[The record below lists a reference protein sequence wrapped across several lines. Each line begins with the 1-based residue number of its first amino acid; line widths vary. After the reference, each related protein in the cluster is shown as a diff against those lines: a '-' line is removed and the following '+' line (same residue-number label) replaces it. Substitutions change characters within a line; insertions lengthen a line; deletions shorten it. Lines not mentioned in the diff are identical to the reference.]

1 MPLLAGAARTC
12 ITPPLGASL
21 SGYFNDRKAVDVH
34 DDLHAKALV
43 VSDGDEAIALAV
55 CDIICC
61 PREVLDRAKQMA
73 YVRIGIPPDKVTV
86 SCTHTHTGPATAG
99 LLGAVKE
106 EAYDE
111 WLAGRIADA
120 LQMAYRRLQPA
131 VACWGSGSEPNE
143 VSNRRWYMVD
153 GTVATNP
160 PIGSPDLVKPAGPVD
175 PEVGL
180 LAFEQPDGTP
190 IAAVINY
197 ALHYVG
203 GGDGLEVSADYFALV
218 QEELNR
224 MVGAQFPVLLANGCC
239 GDINNL
245 SFREPHPPRPSP
257 DVWAQARHV
266 ARVLSAEVVKVWEQ
280 SLRHT
285 DAPLG
290 AAAREVPVPRRTTP
304 PDELQRAREITAKTM
319 ETSGVGL
326 FDWQY
331 AHEWLRVEELPPV
344 LDSLVTAGR
353 VGDAAWAGLPG
364 EVFCGF
370 GLAIKERSPFP
381 HTMPIEL
388 ANDYLG
394 YICTPEGLK
403 QGGYET
409 WLALSSLPTGEGG
422 WALANAATDLLT
434 ELAKG

>member
-1 MPLLAGAARTC
+1 MPLLAGAARSC
-12 ITPPLGASL
+12 ITPPLGTSL
-21 SGYFNDRKAVDVH
+21 SGYFNDRKAIDVH

-61 PREVLDRAKQMA
+61 PREVLDRAKEMA
-73 YVRIGIPPDKVTV
+73 YVRIGIPPEKITV

-131 VACWGSGSEPNE
+131 VACWGSGAEPNE
-143 VSNRRWYMVD
+143 VFNRRWHLAD
-153 GTVATNP
+153 GTVAMNP
-160 PIGSPDLVKPAGPVD
+160 PIGDKGLVKPAGPTD

-190 IAAVINY
+190 IAAVLNY

-239 GDINNL
+239 GDINNIN
-245 SFREPHPPRPSP
+245 FREAHPLRPSP
-257 DVWAQARHV
+257 HPWAQARHV
-266 ARVLSAEVVKVWEQ
+266 ARVLAAETVKVWEQ
-280 SLRHT
+280 ALRHPE
-285 DAPLG
+285 ASVG
-290 AAAREVPVPRRTTP
+290 AASREVPVPRRTTP
-304 PDELQRAREITAKTM
+304 PDELVAARKIAAQTREA
-319 ETSGVGL
+319 SGADL
-326 FDWQY
+326 FEWQY
-331 AHEWLRVEELPPV
+331 AHEALMVDQLPLV
-344 LDSLVTAGR
+344 LDSLVSAGR
-353 VGDAAWAGLPG
+353 VGEAAWAGMPG
-364 EVFCGF
+364 ETFCAF
-370 GLAIKERSPFP
+370 GLAIKQGSPFAQ
-381 HTMPIEL
+381 TLPIEL

-394 YICTPEGLK
+394 YICTPEGLE

-409 WLALSSLPTGEGG
+409 WLARSSMPTGDGG
-422 WALANAATDLLT
+422 WALANTAIALLN
-434 ELAKG
+434 ELAEG